1 MNAGTT
7 DSIGPSK
14 KNFRFFDNRQK
25 YLMFVHTCGEKDV
38 VAKRAG
44 QELSF
49 VAPSPPALRVFD
61 GGIGDGTVLS
71 KVLREMHGCFPTTPF
86 YISGKEIS
94 LEDIRLSLAKMAD
107 RLFEHPATVVVFTNM
122 FYSEAPWLTPRK
134 AEAQDAVVWKE
145 VSLTGTTAHKFD
157 QQITDLHDFLGEN
170 WQAKHSEKTGNP
182 IYERPVVLVLYRE
195 DHRFLLHDII
205 PKKGEAKADFDL
217 VLASQPYRLRVTAEQ
232 KAKNVVAPLV
242 RALRSGGRL
251 LGIHSY
257 GQDPGM
263 ELIQKIWPEDNP
275 FHSTRDDIFDAVAGI
290 LGEEAADYTFHRTTD
305 DEALFKYQMHTL
317 PVEVDANIGTS
328 TLYAAWNAAVYVAQV
343 EDDRLEP
350 EMLGGRYLAATREIL
365 QQRDGLWFNDEAYVI
380 SKK

>member
-157 QQITDLHDFLGEN
+157 QQ
-170 WQAKHSEKTGNP
+170 HSEKTGNP
-182 IYERPVVLVLYRE
+182 IYERPVALVLYRE

-275 FHSTRDDIFDAVAGI
+275 FHSNIKCTPCQSRSTRTLARQRFMPLGTLLFMSRRSKMTGWSQKCLADGI
-290 LGEEAADYTFHRTTD
+290 WRQRAKSCNSVMACGS
-305 DEALFKYQMHTL
+305 M
-317 PVEVDANIGTS
+317 
-328 TLYAAWNAAVYVAQV
+328 
-343 EDDRLEP
+343 
-350 EMLGGRYLAATREIL
+350 TRPM
-365 QQRDGLWFNDEAYVI
+365 
-380 SKK
+380 

>member
-1 MNAGTT
+1 
-7 DSIGPSK
+7 
-14 KNFRFFDNRQK
+14 
-25 YLMFVHTCGEKDV
+25 
-38 VAKRAG
+38 
-44 QELSF
+44 
-49 VAPSPPALRVFD
+49 
-61 GGIGDGTVLS
+61 
-71 KVLREMHGCFPTTPF
+71 
-86 YISGKEIS
+86 
-94 LEDIRLSLAKMAD
+94 MAD

-182 IYERPVVLVLYRE
+182 IYERPV
-195 DHRFLLHDII
+195 
-205 PKKGEAKADFDL
+205 
-217 VLASQPYRLRVTAEQ
+217 ASQPYRLRVTAEQ

-275 FHSTRDDIFDAVAGI
+275 FHSIKCTPCQSRSTRTLARQRFMPLGTLLFMSRRSKMTGWSQKCLADGI
-290 LGEEAADYTFHRTTD
+290 WRQRAKSCNSVMACGS
-305 DEALFKYQMHTL
+305 M
-317 PVEVDANIGTS
+317 
-328 TLYAAWNAAVYVAQV
+328 
-343 EDDRLEP
+343 
-350 EMLGGRYLAATREIL
+350 TRPM
-365 QQRDGLWFNDEAYVI
+365 
-380 SKK
+380 